1 MPTKKKPEITSA
13 AVWLRVDELT
23 PWKHNPRKNDH
34 AVERVA
40 KNIEALGFGT
50 PIVARVMP
58 DGSHEVIAGHT
69 RLKAMKWLLA
79 NRGEGFTAQGTPGP
93 GIVPVR
99 VLEHLTDDQA
109 AALALAD
116 NKLSEMSAWD
126 DGMLADLMRE
136 LDEQQRVNTGFESF
150 EIEKLFGTPVENP
163 LDEWQGMPEFEA
175 EKLSKR
181 KIIVHFKSDDDARA
195 FAELLGQKITE
206 KTKFLWYPEVPR
218 ESLADKAFFVEKSE
232 KKSA

>member
-40 KNIEALGFGT
+40 KNIEALGFGA
-50 PIVARVMP
+50 PIVARTMP

-126 DGMLADLMRE
+126 DGMLADLLRE
-136 LDEQQRVNTGFESF
+136 LDEQQRANTGFEPF
-150 EIEKLFGTPVENP
+150 EVEKLFGTPVENH
-163 LDEWQGMPEFEA
+163 LDEWQGMPEFEG

-181 KIIVHFKSDDDARA
+181 HIVVHFKNDDDARA
-195 FAELLGQKITE
+195 FGELLGQMVTD
-206 KTKFLWYPEVPR
+206 KTRFLWYPEVKDIV
-218 ESLADKAFFVEKSE
+218 SQAKQFFVEKVG
-232 KKSA
+232 A